1 MNLAIHYDVI
11 VVGGGHAGTEA
22 ALAAARMG
30 ATTLLLT
37 HNMDLLGQMSCNP
50 AIGGIGKGHLVK
62 EIDALDGAMAHAADL
77 AGIQFRIL
85 NASKGPAVRATRAQA
100 DRVLYRQAIRHML
113 QTQANLTL
121 FQQAVEDVLI
131 EGERVVGVVTQLG
144 MTLRARAVVLTV
156 GTFLGGKIHVGMNQY
171 PGGRAGDPPAIA
183 LAQRLRELVLPVGR
197 LKTGTPPRIDGRTL
211 DYSQMV
217 EQPGDL
223 PVPVFS
229 YQGTPQQHPQ
239 QISCFITHTT
249 SQTHDIIRQNLHQ
262 SPMYAGVIEGVG
274 PRYCPS
280 IEDKVVRFAEKQAHQ
295 IFVEPEGLT
304 TNEIYPNGIST
315 SLPFDVQVQFV
326 RTLRGF
332 ENAHITRPGYAIE
345 YDYFDPRGLTAYLQ
359 TKAFENL
366 FFAGQINGTT
376 GYEEAAAQGLIAG
389 LNAVRWV
396 REETLWSPRRDEGY
410 TGVLIDDLIT
420 CGTQEPYRMFTSR
433 AEYRLLLREDNAD
446 LRLTEIGRQLGLVSD
461 ARWQAFCEKRDGI
474 ERLQQQLKDTW
485 VRVRHNQALQETLTT
500 PMQHDCRATEI
511 LKRPELQYQDLQ
523 KIVDLNLPL
532 VADEIAQQIEIQAK
546 YDGYIERQR
555 TDIEKMQRYEA
566 TQLPSDIDYR
576 QVSGLSNEEIQKLTQ
591 VQPRTLAQ
599 AGRISGVT
607 PAALSLL
614 LAHIKKI
621 ALARNLSPKDDI
633 EIAIKAGLIA
643 LKVPGNRDQLARAC
657 HEYLKLLD
665 KWNRAYN
672 LTAIHGI
679 AEMVEH
685 HILDSLAIAPWITGK
700 HVLDVG
706 TGAGLPGIPLALCY
720 PDKRIVL
727 LDSNGK
733 KTRFLLEAQRV
744 LNLTNVEIVQTRVE
758 HYQSEA
764 LFDIIVSRA
773 FSELQTMLDLT
784 EHLLHPQGKWVAMKG
799 PSVNLEL
806 SAVSHAHRLE
816 SYQVPGMAKERYCVV
831 LENENCVI
839 PA

>member
-1 MNLAIHYDVI
+1 MNLAKHYDVI

-30 ATTLLLT
+30 AATLLLT

-100 DRVLYRQAIRHML
+100 DRVLYRQAIRHIL
-113 QTQANLTL
+113 QTQPNLTL
-121 FQQAVEDVLI
+121 FQQAVDDVLL
-131 EGERVVGVVTQLG
+131 EGDRVVGVVTQMGL
-144 MTLRARAVVLTV
+144 TLRARAVVLTV
-156 GTFLGGKIHVGMNQY
+156 GTFLGGKIHVGMNHY

-183 LAQRLRELVLPVGR
+183 LAERLRELNLPVGR
-197 LKTGTPPRIDGRTL
+197 LKTGTPPRIDGRSL
-211 DYSQMV
+211 DYSQMT
-217 EQPGDL
+217 EQPGDT

-229 YQGTPQQHPQ
+229 YLGSAKEHPQ

-249 SQTHDIIRQNLHQ
+249 TQTHDIIRENLHQ

-304 TNEIYPNGIST
+304 THEMYPNGIST

-359 TKAFENL
+359 TKAFANL

-410 TGVLIDDLIT
+410 TGVLIDDLISR
-420 CGTQEPYRMFTSR
+420 GTQEPYRMFTSR

-446 LRLTEIGRQLGLVSD
+446 LRLTEIGRELGLVGET
-461 ARWQAFCEKRDGI
+461 RWRAFCEKREAI
-474 ERLQQQLKDTW
+474 ARLNQTLQDTW
-485 VRVRHNQALQETLTT
+485 VRVKHNAALQNTLMT
-500 PMQHDCRATEI
+500 PLMHDCRAAEI
-511 LKRPELQYQDLQ
+511 LKRPELNYANLQ
-523 KIVDLNLPL
+523 SIADLNLPS
-532 VADEIAQQIEIQAK
+532 VPEEVAQQVEIQAK
-546 YDGYIERQR
+546 YDGYIVRQR
-555 TDIEKMQRYEA
+555 TDIEKMQKHEA
-566 TQLPSDIDYR
+566 TLLPEDMDYH
-576 QVSGLSNEEIQKLTQ
+576 QVSGLSTEEIQKLSQ
-591 VQPRTLAQ
+591 IQPRSLAQ

-614 LAHIKKI
+614 LAHLKKT
-621 ALARNLSPKDDI
+621 ALARNLHPKNDI
-633 EIAIKAGLIA
+633 EAAILAGLRTLNI
-643 LKVPGNRDQLARAC
+643 PGDCAQLASAC
-657 HEYLKLLD
+657 YAYLQLLE

-672 LTAIHGI
+672 LTAVTAI
-679 AEMVEH
+679 ADMVVR
-685 HILDSLAIAPWITGK
+685 HILDSLAISPWIHGETI
-700 HVLDVG
+700 LDVG
-706 TGAGLPGIPLALCY
+706 TGAGLPGIPLALCF
-720 PDKRIVL
+720 PNKRIVL

-733 KTRFLLEAQRV
+733 KTRFLSEVQRA
-744 LNLTNVEIVQTRVE
+744 LNLENIEIVQSRVE
-758 HYQSEA
+758 QYHPTQ
-764 LFDIIVSRA
+764 LFDTVVSRA

-784 EHLLHPQGKWVAMKG
+784 QHLLAPTGKWVAMKG
-799 PSVNLEL
+799 PNVNTEL
-806 SAVSHAHRLE
+806 SGLSRPHQIE
-816 SYQVPGMAKERYCVV
+816 SYQISGLAGERYCVIV
-831 LENENCVI
+831 EK
-839 PA
+839 